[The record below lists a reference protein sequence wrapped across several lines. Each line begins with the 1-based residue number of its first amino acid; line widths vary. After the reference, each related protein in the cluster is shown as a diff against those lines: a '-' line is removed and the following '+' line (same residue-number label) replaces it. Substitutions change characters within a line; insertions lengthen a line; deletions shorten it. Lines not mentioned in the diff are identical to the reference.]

1 MNVEKVTTIEQFDS
15 ILEEKGQFL
24 FLKHS
29 ITCPISKAGYDE
41 FAKFAGDHS
50 RIDSYF
56 LHVQEARAL
65 SNYIAEKFGI
75 KHESPQAFVI
85 KDQEVKWHA
94 SHWNITAGAM
104 GEHV

>member
-1 MNVEKVTTIEQFDS
+1 MEKITRIEQFDK
-15 ILEEKGQFL
+15 ILQQENHFL

-41 FAKFAGDHS
+41 FAKFADEHTD
-50 RIDSYF
+50 IASYF
-56 LHVQEARAL
+56 LHVQEAREL

-85 KDQEVKWHA
+85 KGQEVVWHA
-94 SHWNITAGAM
+94 SHWNITSKAM
-104 GEHV
+104 SEYI